1 MSDLLAL
8 FKVGCALF
16 GSRVHAVRA
25 DQWSLGTPCAEWD
38 VATLVDH
45 VVDEHLWVPPLVGGH
60 DLATAGGIVES
71 VKRTLGPDRVAAWD
85 DAALDSQRAFGEPG
99 ALDRDDCV
107 SPRRQRGARH
117 DARGLARPDRL
128 LRCPSRRDLLD
139 DAQGQGGGEVR
150 GTDRV
155 AVHEGLVVRRRVDV
169 ADDILGEDQAERG
182 RSDRDHFRRSRRYRF
197 KDQGLRFRNA

>member
-45 VVDEHLWVPPLVGGH
+45 VIDEHLWVPPLVGGH

-99 ALDRDDCV
+99 ALDRDV
-107 SPRRQRGARH
+107 NLSRGPTPATEYIGEMIADLTIHGWDLGRAIGVG
-117 DARGLARPDRL
+117 DPLPDDLVQFVRPLAERYGGAEPYFA
-128 LRCPSRRDLLD
+128 PAVEPPD
-139 DAQGQGGGEVR
+139 DA
-150 GTDRV
+150 TD
-155 AVHEGLVVRRRVDV
+155 E
-169 ADDILGEDQAERG
+169 ERMIALTG
-182 RSDRDHFRRSRRYRF
+182 RQPR
-197 KDQGLRFRNA
+197 